1 MPASTLAASPTTL
14 ATPDK
19 PADRPTDQ
27 IGQRTLLAFDFG
39 TKKIGVAVGQELT
52 KSSSAL
58 PVLRSRDERPDWEGI
73 TQLIETWQ
81 PDALVVGIPLNMD
94 GSENEMTLRAKRFSN
109 RLAGRYNLA
118 VYPADE
124 RLTTRE
130 AARDC
135 YDPHNKHGH
144 KHTRRHKGHMEVDS
158 VAAQIILETFFSQPT

>member
-1 MPASTLAASPTTL
+1 MPESTLAASPTTL

-19 PADRPTDQ
+19 PCDRPNDRS
-27 IGQRTLLAFDFG
+27 GQRTLLAFDFG
-39 TKKIGVAVGQELT
+39 TKKIGIAVGQELT
-52 KSSSAL
+52 QSTSAL
-58 PVLRSRDERPDWEGI
+58 PMLRSRDERPDWEGI

-94 GSENEMTLRAKRFSN
+94 GSDNEMTLKAKRFSN
-109 RLAGRYNLA
+109 RLAGRYNLT

-135 YDPHNKHGH
+135 YDPHNKHG
-144 KHTRRHKGHMEVDS
+144 KKRKGHMEVDS
-158 VAAQIILETFFSQPT
+158 VAAQIILETFFSQQN